1 MLPEPHPDHLSDFSR
16 LKAIRRGSRQAIE
29 DKAIAAYM
37 KAFEERGR
45 EEAEKQYF
53 ETFNKISH
61 DRKQKS
67 TGVSGSRTE
76 AIR

>member
-1 MLPEPHPDHLSDFSR
+1 MTPDHPDTHTDFSR

-29 DKAIAAYM
+29 DKAIEAYM
-37 KAFEERGR
+37 RAYEEQGR

-61 DRKQKS
+61 DRTQN
-67 TGVSGSRTE
+67 
-76 AIR
+76 I

>member
-1 MLPEPHPDHLSDFSR
+1 MITPEHPDLHSDFSR

-37 KAFEERGR
+37 KAFEEVGR

-53 ETFNKISH
+53 EHFNNSH
-61 DRKQKS
+61 GKQES
-67 TGVSGSRTE
+67 TSLPAVND
-76 AIR
+76 